1 MSCPAHHRWRRP
13 MIYSERKGILT
24 IPFLQHH
31 QRHSVPADCSKN
43 RHLATAWPQLQPH
56 YDRGQFLH
64 GNHKSS
70 LTHFQS
76 RPPPLSHGNRC
87 RIRLWRDCLSDQLP
101 RTICSS
107 QPIYPLLRINTYS
120 SVSQYYDIIS
130 YYNTL
135 RVVTI
140 FCCHLRGMESCRL
153 LSLGTR
159 KSYLNICSF
168 SLNLWL

>member
-1 MSCPAHHRWRRP
+1 MSCPAHYRWRRP
-13 MIYSERKGILT
+13 MIYGERKGILT

-31 QRHSVPADCSKN
+31 QRHPVPADCSKN
-43 RHLATAWPQLQPH
+43 RHLATAWPRLQPH
-56 YDRGQFLH
+56 YGRSQLLH
-64 GNHKSS
+64 GNHKLS

-76 RPPPLSHGNRC
+76 HPPPLSHGNRC

-101 RTICSS
+101 R
-107 QPIYPLLRINTYS
+107 LLRINTYS

-140 FCCHLRGMESCRL
+140 FRCHLRGMESCRL
-153 LSLGTR
+153 LLVISRHSKML
-159 KSYLNICSF
+159 SEYLFLLTKHLTII
-168 SLNLWL
+168 